1 MKEKLLATIL
11 LICILAAVTL
21 NTLMIDRKIGML
33 YKSLADL
40 DISNQDS
47 QNSLQNIA
55 NEYQRTK
62 GLISV
67 TVSHDDLTSIDEC
80 FIELAGYMKSSDFV
94 EAEITKNRL
103 MFYLNHIRRLSGFNI
118 DSII

>member
-1 MKEKLLATIL
+1 MKEKLLAIAL
-11 LICILAAVTL
+11 LICIFLAVTL
-21 NTLMIDRKIGML
+21 NTFMIDSKISKL
-33 YKSLADL
+33 YDSLSKL
-40 DISNQDS
+40 DVCHPDS
-47 QNSLQNIA
+47 QNHLQNIA
-55 NEYQRTK
+55 NEYQQTK
-62 GLISV
+62 GLISI

-80 FIELAGYMKSSDFV
+80 FIELSGYVESGELT